1 MLERDASHAR
11 PQRGRRSSPPAAST
25 SATSSPSKGRRP
37 PATAFWVPHQPGR
50 RYPLATAPQN
60 SPPRLRGGTTLIGTL
75 CGQGSRGGAPP
86 GPTHGTRE
94 RHGETPSAVLRH
106 TGMPGLDP
114 QCESVCRAQGLPGVL
129 RLHPGA
135 ARGSRTHPALA
146 VQVPRTRRLRH
157 RPDPSGCGLGPR
169 TAPPL
174 KGRARAPPRS
184 TSRRHGRRGGWGGA
198 APVGG
203 RRDITLAPTEA
214 AGQGRTRPGGTKCLQ
229 SDFDGSGREGGSG
242 EPPTPAA
249 TADDDG

>member
-1 MLERDASHAR
+1 M
-11 PQRGRRSSPPAAST
+11 PAPNA
-25 SATSSPSKGRRP
+25 GGVLRRP
-37 PATAFWVPHQPGR
+37 PRAPPQLPHRARAGDHRRPHFGFLISPGGGIHWQRHRRTPHPAFG
-50 RYPLATAPQN
+50 
-60 SPPRLRGGTTLIGTL
+60 GGTTLIGTL

-129 RLHPGA
+129 RLHTGA

-184 TSRRHGRRGGWGGA
+184 TSRRHGRRGQGG
-198 APVGG
+198 G
-203 RRDITLAPTEA
+203 
-214 AGQGRTRPGGTKCLQ
+214 
-229 SDFDGSGREGGSG
+229 GSGRR
-242 EPPTPAA
+242 PA
-249 TADDDG
+249 